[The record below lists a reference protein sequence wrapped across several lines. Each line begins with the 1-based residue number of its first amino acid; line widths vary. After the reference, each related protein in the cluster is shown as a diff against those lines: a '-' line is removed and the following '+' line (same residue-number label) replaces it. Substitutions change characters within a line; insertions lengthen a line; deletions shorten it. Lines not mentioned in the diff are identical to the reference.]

1 MPIKFKI
8 DHTRRFVDVE
18 GRGEVTLQD
27 ILDYL
32 DALVTDGGMPYRKLL
47 DFRDVVPRLSDDDVM
62 VLGARV
68 SAYAHLEPRGPIA
81 IVSTNDETDLFI
93 RRFMNLGGA
102 KRPMRLF
109 TSIEQAQQ
117 WLSGMPESSD
127 RPVSSPGNR

>member
-1 MPIKFKI
+1 MPLQFTI
-8 DHTRRFVDVE
+8 DHANRFVDVK
-18 GRGEVTLQD
+18 GSGEVALQD
-27 ILDYL
+27 ILDYF

-47 DFRDVVPRLSDDDVM
+47 DFRDVAPKLSDEDVM

-81 IVSTNDETDLFI
+81 IVSTNDESDLFI

-109 TSIEQAQQ
+109 TSLDDARRWVQE
-117 WLSGMPESSD
+117 MPES
-127 RPVSSPGNR
+127 

>member
-1 MPIKFKI
+1 MPLKFKI
-8 DHTRRFVDVE
+8 DHARRFVDVE
-18 GRGEVTLQD
+18 GRDEVALQD
-27 ILDYL
+27 VLDYF

-47 DFRDVVPRLSDDDVM
+47 DFRGVVPKLSDDDVM
-62 VLGARV
+62 VMGARV

-109 TSIEQAQQ
+109 KSVDEARQ
-117 WLSGMPESSD
+117 WLNEMPEA
-127 RPVSSPGNR
+127 

>member
-1 MPIKFKI
+1 MPVHFKI
-8 DHTRRFVDVE
+8 DHARRFVDVE
-18 GRGEVTLQD
+18 ARGDVTLQD
-27 ILDYL
+27 VLDYF

-47 DFRDVVPRLSDDDVM
+47 DFRDVTPKLTDDDVM

-81 IVSTNDETDLFI
+81 IVSTNDASDLFI

-109 TSIEQAQQ
+109 SSMDEARQ
-117 WLSGMPESSD
+117 WLVETPEAS
-127 RPVSSPGNR
+127 